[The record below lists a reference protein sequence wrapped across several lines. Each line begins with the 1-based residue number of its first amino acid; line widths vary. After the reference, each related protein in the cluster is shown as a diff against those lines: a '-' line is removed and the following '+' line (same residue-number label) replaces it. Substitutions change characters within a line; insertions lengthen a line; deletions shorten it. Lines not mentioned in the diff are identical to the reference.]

1 MERVSAFTLVELLVV
16 IAIIAV
22 LAGML
27 MPVVGAVRDAA
38 RQTVCLSQQRQAMLA
53 ITAYAGDNEGLLPPS
68 GGQIAQG
75 SPYTRWYSY
84 LIAGGQVEDGFL
96 AEPLHPWG
104 VRMKYPNPIT
114 CPVQRPRSISGQ
126 TMQTYLLR
134 WFTSFPG
141 WVSDGLPESLI
152 GQVTLNRIDKAMPY
166 LVEGGDRDPATRTPT
181 KANSYWWNTAA
192 NQWVAVLRH
201 HRDRAVVSFPDG
213 RSAARG
219 AAGLDEDRVVNHLAP

>member
-1 MERVSAFTLVELLVV
+1 L
-16 IAIIAV
+16 
-22 LAGML
+22 
-27 MPVVGAVRDAA
+27 
-38 RQTVCLSQQRQAMLA
+38 
-53 ITAYAGDNEGLLPPS
+53 
-68 GGQIAQG
+68 
-75 SPYTRWYSY
+75 
-84 LIAGGQVEDGFL
+84 
-96 AEPLHPWG
+96 
-104 VRMKYPNPIT
+104 
-114 CPVQRPRSISGQ
+114 
-126 TMQTYLLR
+126 LLR

-141 WVSDGLPESLI
+141 WVSDGLPESPI